1 MVLDKPTERVG
12 RRSVTLRTDKKH
24 NLYLLYI
31 TDDYMEEDEIDRTR
45 STSEKQ
51 YINKY

>member
-1 MVLDKPTERVG
+1 MALDKTSDMVG
-12 RRSVTLRTDKKH
+12 RRSVKLGNDKIP

-31 TDDYMEEDEIDRTR
+31 TNDYMEEDEIDRTR
-45 STSEKQ
+45 NTSEKQ